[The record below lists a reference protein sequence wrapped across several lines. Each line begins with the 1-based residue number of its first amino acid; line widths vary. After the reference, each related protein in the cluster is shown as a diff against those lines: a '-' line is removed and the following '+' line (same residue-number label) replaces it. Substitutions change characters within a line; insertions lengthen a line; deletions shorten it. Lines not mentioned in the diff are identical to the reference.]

1 MLLAFRS
8 ELNEKLDENFPE
20 GEWSQG
26 ESGPAGGR
34 AKVSAAA
41 VRLPG
46 NGLANLEPLWG
57 ALGSVVKEP
66 ASLRWLDLSFNAIA
80 RVPMDFADFTE
91 LMVSFCTFGFTTW
104 V

>member
-1 MLLAFRS
+1 MSLS
-8 ELNEKLDENFPE
+8 ELTEKLEENFPD
-20 GEWSQG
+20 GEWSQSDASS
-26 ESGPAGGR
+26 SGHR

-66 ASLRWLDLSFNAIA
+66 AGLRWLDLSFNAIA
-80 RVPMDFADFTE
+80 GLPNDFADFTE
-91 LMVSFCTFGFTTW
+91 LMVSFYLLGHTQW
-104 V
+104 QL